1 MDLSIYLR
9 MINIILT
16 PLRVLDGNGT
26 IIVLFD
32 DKHSD
37 TWINTPCVDWYE
49 TKAATVWETTGRV
62 WLLGSSEWNI
72 VQKFGKITYW
82 EIYEVKVSK
91 KLGLALKGVQS
102 LQE

>member
-37 TWINTPCVDWYE
+37 T
-49 TKAATVWETTGRV
+49 
-62 WLLGSSEWNI
+62 
-72 VQKFGKITYW
+72 
-82 EIYEVKVSK
+82 
-91 KLGLALKGVQS
+91 
-102 LQE
+102 